1 MALRKVHKLYLDSRA
16 AKVRSHGHAEFT
28 WCPDRPLIVDDC
40 RCFIDA
46 VHIPQTFGSIGTHNA
61 HTYVAEEQPDF
72 TVLAG
77 MNRVYLRETVA
88 GATTER
94 VVQVA
99 PGVYSSEAALAAALQ
114 TALASPYTVTGG
126 TGTLAISH
134 PSVSWKIMS
143 RRELQT
149 SRTFAGTPVTA
160 HALQDA
166 SDLLGTVSQAVQG
179 GTGNVYLGKSL
190 LYRKVSLTPGHQT
203 ADDLA
208 TSLQAALSTGSSIGA
223 YTVNFASGIGKLT
236 VASGGTF
243 HIYSGHYLRYSPND
257 FPGFSA
263 PFEASDDATGLAFA
277 SPTSGTSVTGNQ
289 IVNLLPYHTLF
300 ISSTLGSHHD
310 SVGPIG
316 QSSIARKVVCSVPH
330 GSMIHDFHSQALDYI
345 SLTKQ
350 SITAVEVSLRDWENK
365 PIELDAPWSLS
376 IILVPESQF

>member
-28 WCPDRPLIVDDC
+28 WSPDRPLIVDDC
-40 RCFIDA
+40 RAFFDS
-46 VHIPQTFGSIGTHNA
+46 VHIPQAFGSIGAHNA
-61 HTYVAEEQPDF
+61 HTYVAEEQADF

-77 MNRVYLRETVA
+77 LNRVYLREA
-88 GATTER
+88 TER
-94 VVQVA
+94 IVLIT
-99 PGVYSSEAALAAALQ
+99 PGVYAGEAALATALQ
-114 TALASPYTVTGG
+114 TALGAPYTATGG
-126 TGTLAISH
+126 TGTLTISH
-134 PSVSWKIMS
+134 PSASWKIVP

-149 SRTFAGTPVTA
+149 LRTFAGAPLTA
-160 HALQDA
+160 YALQDA
-166 SDLLGTVSQAVQG
+166 SDLLGTVTQAAQG
-179 GTGNVYLGKSL
+179 GTGNVHLGKSL
-190 LYRKVSLTPGHQT
+190 LYRKVSLTPGHRT

-208 TSLQAALSTGSSIGA
+208 AGLQAALSAGSTIGA
-223 YTVNFASGIGKLT
+223 YTVTFSPGTGKLT
-236 VASGGTF
+236 IAAAGTF

-263 PFEASDDATGLAFA
+263 PFDASDDATGLAFA
-277 SPTSGTSVTGNQ
+277 LPTSGTSVTGNQ

-300 ISSTLGSHHD
+300 ISSTLGSHND
-310 SVGPIG
+310 SVGPIS

-345 SLTKQ
+345 TLTKQ